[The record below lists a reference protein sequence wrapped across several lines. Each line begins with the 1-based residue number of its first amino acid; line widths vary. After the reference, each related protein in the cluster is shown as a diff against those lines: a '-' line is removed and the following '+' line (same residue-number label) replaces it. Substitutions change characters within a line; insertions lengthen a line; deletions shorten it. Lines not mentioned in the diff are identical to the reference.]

1 MRSFLS
7 KPINF
12 LFLWVINRAL
22 VFPVLT
28 ERPFSYLS
36 FIISPA
42 AIMRLNTIFL
52 CTFWISIQVS
62 SDAVMLIFPVASEI
76 GLDLASITLL
86 SLFLVGAMPSLD
98 CLCCRVGF
106 FVFCCKS
113 VVGVLTGL
121 LSFGLLFCLGG
132 LPFQTLNFLE
142 FL

>member
-12 LFLWVINRAL
+12 LFLCVINRAL

-36 FIISPA
+36 VIVSPA
-42 AIMRLNTIFL
+42 VIMRLNTIFL

-76 GLDLASITLL
+76 GLDLS
-86 SLFLVGAMPSLD
+86 
-98 CLCCRVGF
+98 
-106 FVFCCKS
+106 
-113 VVGVLTGL
+113 
-121 LSFGLLFCLGG
+121 
-132 LPFQTLNFLE
+132 Q
-142 FL
+142 

>member
-12 LFLWVINRAL
+12 LFLCVINRAF

-36 FIISPA
+36 VIVSPA
-42 AIMRLNTIFL
+42 VIMRLNTIFL
-52 CTFWISIQVS
+52 CAFWISIQVS

-76 GLDLASITLL
+76 GLDLASIILL
-86 SLFLVGAMPSLD
+86 SLFLVGAMPSIV
-98 CLCCRVGF
+98 CLCCGVGF

-113 VVGVLTGL
+113 FVGVLTGSL
-121 LSFGLLFCLGG
+121 TFGLF
-132 LPFQTLNFLE
+132 FV
-142 FL
+142 